1 MTNKENKS
9 ETTLLI
15 ESLRPYL
22 LNRITLQLK
31 GIQGEYQELKQA
43 MKPDLTHFINPLLS
57 TNHELLFVEV
67 KRKENYANRNL
78 ENDLIKLGKEMQIA
92 LDKLVMLKIKEPKV
106 VGILVEVS
114 ASSTFSSSSRRRI
127 TLVLAPISVAETTTP
142 SSILSQRH
150 LYENVVYRNLS
161 P

>member
-1 MTNKENKS
+1 
-9 ETTLLI
+9 
-15 ESLRPYL
+15 
-22 LNRITLQLK
+22 
-31 GIQGEYQELKQA
+31 

-106 VGILVEVS
+106 VGILVEGKII
-114 ASSTFSSSSRRRI
+114 R
-127 TLVLAPISVAETTTP
+127 
-142 SSILSQRH
+142 
-150 LYENVVYRNLS
+150 
-161 P
+161 